1 MSDAGKPTRAVVFDL
16 DGTLLD
22 SLPLV
27 LRAFAHALEPFR
39 PRPTME
45 IFARLGGPPSRVFH
59 TLLDKAE
66 HVPAALERLEAFNR
80 DNDHRI
86 EPFAGMVAML
96 ARLQAHGVRL
106 AVWTGRDRGT
116 TDMLMRL
123 HRMENYFHTV
133 LCGDDLPSHKP
144 NPEGLRE
151 IIQRLGVAP
160 EETLM
165 IGDAD
170 VDVAA
175 KRIAWLKLLNAGQTC
190 VAPDYV
196 LADVKIRDELVSKIG
211 AAITKFRS
219 NDADGMRI
227 VNQRQFD
234 RLSGY
239 LSGDD
244 GEVTVGG
251 KCDASSLRI
260 QPTVVVDPDPDG
272 PLMRNEIFGP
282 ILPVVTV
289 QSLDD
294 AIRFVNSRP
303 KPLSAYLFTKTR
315 ETRERVIKEVPAG
328 GMLVNHLAFQVS
340 TAKLPFGGVGAS
352 GMGAYHG
359 KFGFEEFSHRKS
371 VLTKPTRPDL
381 SSFIYP
387 PYTERAMK
395 MARRMF

>member
-66 HVPAALERLEAFNR
+66 HVPAALERLEAFNC

-116 TDMLMRL
+116 TDVLMRL

-170 VDVAA
+170 VDVLGGVACAVDTILIRHGREVDAA
-175 KRIAWLKLLNAGQTC
+175 VAAQAWRTVASPAEAYELVLSRIAPAKKEAG
-190 VAPDYV
+190 
-196 LADVKIRDELVSKIG
+196 
-211 AAITKFRS
+211 
-219 NDADGMRI
+219 
-227 VNQRQFD
+227 
-234 RLSGY
+234 
-239 LSGDD
+239 
-244 GEVTVGG
+244 
-251 KCDASSLRI
+251 
-260 QPTVVVDPDPDG
+260 
-272 PLMRNEIFGP
+272 
-282 ILPVVTV
+282 
-289 QSLDD
+289 
-294 AIRFVNSRP
+294 
-303 KPLSAYLFTKTR
+303 
-315 ETRERVIKEVPAG
+315 
-328 GMLVNHLAFQVS
+328 
-340 TAKLPFGGVGAS
+340 
-352 GMGAYHG
+352 
-359 KFGFEEFSHRKS
+359 RK
-371 VLTKPTRPDL
+371 D
-381 SSFIYP
+381 
-387 PYTERAMK
+387 
-395 MARRMF
+395 